1 MMWIMQNTN
10 RLIDDFKNQTKTT
23 IWKHLD
29 AMAANYVVYSTHLN
43 GLDPFLNEYDVYL
56 YCNETNVVVVCL
68 DCCGNGDDQIYEESE
83 SLGLF
88 TYNEGDEP
96 RVSVVR
102 RLAEAVKLIKETRL
116 GYDSAIKVYG
126 VLLTEAEIL
135 NSYKLQRLW
144 DDADVMVIDGFRRL
158 KYRKIKVNEDDCLDC
173 KAYIS
178 KILDAN
184 HGILDAKHG
193 IMDANYG
200 IMEGQTPMTSDM
212 LSENDELNLD
222 DFPKGSVRIE
232 DEDDDEF
239 SKLLDQFLKEGMEV
253 VDEKPDA
260 EDDEDE
266 EDPEEDVE
274 EDPEEEF
281 FPNGEIEQNLN
292 VNVKVDILR
301 PIANPRE
308 ELDKLVG
315 CADIKRRMD
324 ELVAL
329 TSYNKMMRDLFP
341 GSKQHEVS
349 LHSVFLGRPG
359 TGKTTVCK
367 IFGSLL
373 RKVGALSKGHVV
385 VCDRGTFIGTLWGD
399 EERSMKQV
407 LKMAQGGVLM
417 IDEAYLLAS
426 KNENDPGR
434 LVIQLLM
441 NVLADETQR
450 DIAVVLCGYKEPMM
464 KLLDSNPGLY
474 SRFPNKF
481 EFADFT
487 VDELLEITQCRVKD
501 YDYQFTA
508 KAWEKYRQVLL
519 QAYQVRNPETW
530 GNARFVANQ
539 LERIYIQH
547 ATRCVKHQP
556 KDKRELLKIT
566 PEDILPI
573 EVPRQKAK
581 IGF

>member
-1 MMWIMQNTN
+1 MQNTN

-29 AMAANYVVYSTHLN
+29 AMAANYTVYSTHLN
-43 GLDPFLNEYDVYL
+43 GLDPFLTEYDVYL
-56 YCNETNVVVVCL
+56 YCNDTNVVVVCL

-83 SLGLF
+83 SLGVF
-88 TYNEGDEP
+88 TYEEGDEP
-96 RVSVVR
+96 RISVVR
-102 RLAEAVKLIKETRL
+102 ILAEAVKLIKETRL

-135 NSYKLQRLW
+135 NSYKLFKMW
-144 DDADVMVIDGFRRL
+144 DAADVMVIDGFRRL

-184 HGILDAKHG
+184 HGI
-193 IMDANYG
+193 MDANHG
-200 IMEGQTPMTSDM
+200 IMEGQTPMTSDI
-212 LSENDELNLD
+212 LSENGELNLD
-222 DFPKGSVRIE
+222 DFPKGSVRI
-232 DEDDDEF
+232 EDDDEF

-266 EDPEEDVE
+266 EDPDEDVEEDPDEDVE

>member
-1 MMWIMQNTN
+1 MQNTN

-200 IMEGQTPMTSDM
+200 IMEGQTPMASDM

>member
-29 AMAANYVVYSTHLN
+29 AMAANYTVYSTHLN

-56 YCNETNVVVVCL
+56 YCNDTNVVVVCL

-83 SLGLF
+83 SLGVF
-88 TYNEGDEP
+88 TYEEGKEP
-96 RVSVVR
+96 RISVVR
-102 RLAEAVKLIKETRL
+102 RLAEAVKLIKEVFL
-116 GYDSAIKVYG
+116 GYDSGIKVYG

-135 NSYKLQRLW
+135 NSYKLFKMW
-144 DDADVMVIDGFRRL
+144 DAADVMVIDGFRRL

-184 HGILDAKHG
+184 HGI
-193 IMDANYG
+193 
-200 IMEGQTPMTSDM
+200 MEGQTPMTSDI
-212 LSENDELNLD
+212 LSENGELNLD

-232 DEDDDEF
+232 DDDDEF

-266 EDPEEDVE
+266 EDPDEDVEEDPDEDVE

>member
-1 MMWIMQNTN
+1 MQNTN

-29 AMAANYVVYSTHLN
+29 AMAANYTVYSTHLN

-200 IMEGQTPMTSDM
+200 IMEGQAPMTSDM

-373 RKVGALSKGHVV
+373 RQVGALSKGHVV

>member
-200 IMEGQTPMTSDM
+200 IMEGQAPMTSDM
-212 LSENDELNLD
+212 LSENDELNFD

>member
-1 MMWIMQNTN
+1 MQNTN

-193 IMDANYG
+193 IM
-200 IMEGQTPMTSDM
+200 EGQTPMTSDM

-266 EDPEEDVE
+266 EDPKEDVE

-349 LHSVFLGRPG
+349 LHSVFLGHPG

-519 QAYQVRNPETW
+519 QAYQVRDPETW
-530 GNARFVANQ
+530 GNARFIANQ

>member
-200 IMEGQTPMTSDM
+200 IMEGQAPMTSDM
-212 LSENDELNLD
+212 LSEMDELNLD

-292 VNVKVDILR
+292 VNVKVDILH

-573 EVPRQKAK
+573 EVPRQKTK

>member
-1 MMWIMQNTN
+1 MQNTN

-349 LHSVFLGRPG
+349 LHSVFLGHPG

-464 KLLDSNPGLY
+464 KLLDSNPGLH

>member
-1 MMWIMQNTN
+1 MQNTN

-184 HGILDAKHG
+184 HGILDA
-193 IMDANYG
+193 NYG

-266 EDPEEDVE
+266 EDPEEDVEEDVE

>member
-10 RLIDDFKNQTKTT
+10 RLIDDFKNQ
-23 IWKHLD
+23 D
-29 AMAANYVVYSTHLN
+29 AMAANYTVYSTHLN

-56 YCNETNVVVVCL
+56 YCNDTNVVVVCL

-83 SLGLF
+83 SLGVF
-88 TYNEGDEP
+88 TYEEGKEP
-96 RVSVVR
+96 RISVVR
-102 RLAEAVKLIKETRL
+102 RLAEAVKLIKEVFL
-116 GYDSAIKVYG
+116 GYDSGIKVYG

-135 NSYKLQRLW
+135 NSYKLFKMW
-144 DDADVMVIDGFRRL
+144 DAADVMVIDGLRRL

-200 IMEGQTPMTSDM
+200 IMEGQAPMTSDI

>member
-1 MMWIMQNTN
+1 M
-10 RLIDDFKNQTKTT
+10 IDDFKNQTKTT

-29 AMAANYVVYSTHLN
+29 AMAANYTVYSTHLN

-56 YCNETNVVVVCL
+56 YCNDTNVVVVCL

-135 NSYKLQRLW
+135 NSYELQRLW

-184 HGILDAKHG
+184 HGI
-193 IMDANYG
+193 MDANHG

-212 LSENDELNLD
+212 LSENGELNLD

-232 DEDDDEF
+232 DDDDEF

-260 EDDEDE
+260 EDEEDE
-266 EDPEEDVE
+266 EDPDEDVE

>member
-1 MMWIMQNTN
+1 M
-10 RLIDDFKNQTKTT
+10 
-23 IWKHLD
+23 D
-29 AMAANYVVYSTHLN
+29 AMAANYTVYSTHLN
-43 GLDPFLNEYDVYL
+43 GLDPFLTEYDVYL

-83 SLGLF
+83 SLGVF
-88 TYNEGDEP
+88 TYEEGKEP
-96 RVSVVR
+96 RISVVR

-135 NSYKLQRLW
+135 NSYKLFKMW
-144 DDADVMVIDGFRRL
+144 DAADVMVIDGLRRL

-184 HGILDAKHG
+184 HGI
-193 IMDANYG
+193 MDANHG
-200 IMEGQTPMTSDM
+200 IMEGQTPMTSDI
-212 LSENDELNLD
+212 LSENGELNLD

-232 DEDDDEF
+232 DDDDEF

-253 VDEKPDA
+253 VDEDP
-260 EDDEDE
+260 DEDVE
-266 EDPEEDVE
+266 EDPDEDVEEDPDEDVE

>member
-1 MMWIMQNTN
+1 MQNTN

-144 DDADVMVIDGFRRL
+144 NDADVMVIDGFRRL

-200 IMEGQTPMTSDM
+200 IMEGQAPMTSDM

-292 VNVKVDILR
+292 VNVKVDILH

-373 RKVGALSKGHVV
+373 RQVGALSKGHVV

>member
-1 MMWIMQNTN
+1 MIIMMKNTN

-29 AMAANYVVYSTHLN
+29 AMAANYTVYSTHLN

-56 YCNETNVVVVCL
+56 YCNDTNVVVVCL

-83 SLGLF
+83 SLGVF
-88 TYNEGDEP
+88 TYEEGKEP
-96 RVSVVR
+96 RISVVR
-102 RLAEAVKLIKETRL
+102 ILAETVKLIKETRL

-184 HGILDAKHG
+184 HRILDAKHG

-200 IMEGQTPMTSDM
+200 IMEGQAPMTSDM

-556 KDKRELLKIT
+556 KDKRDLLKIT